1 MYNFS
6 RVKKVCEYC
15 LNLRMPLQAH
25 NFLAIKHKT
34 IYFMQKQI
42 YSSPATD
49 IIELSAESS
58 ILTLSSA
65 VEMNKYY
72 DLYYGGEDGEFE

>member
-1 MYNFS
+1 
-6 RVKKVCEYC
+6 
-15 LNLRMPLQAH
+15 
-25 NFLAIKHKT
+25 
-34 IYFMQKQI
+34 MQKQI